1 MPSTPRLILSIILIP
16 AILLIAAALLLPLF
30 LDKDKILEL
39 AADTLHEKTG
49 ASLTVAGESRLS
61 VFPMLGVSL
70 GDASLAMSG
79 EAQPSLQVRSLDI
92 GVRLLPLLSGR
103 ADIDSID
110 LDGLTVKIASGQKT
124 PTIDTS
130 GLSDEELDAL
140 YASRRK
146 AAAEASEAA
155 DAQAMLALP
164 LALNVQRLTVSD
176 SRIEQLDTATQ
187 KTTVIEL
194 ASLEA
199 TGLNL
204 DGNPIALDVKVKLA
218 GDNPVNLSIGGSIRV
233 DQQNQRVILDKIDAL
248 ISGATAEPIGL
259 QILGD
264 VDLSRQVADLKLNLA
279 TGEARGDGTLRY
291 ARFESPQI
299 DTILKLNLL
308 NPALLALAG
317 PEVAAGS
324 GSDKAPASGNE
335 PLPLD
340 AIRAIDTRAE
350 LAIDKAVFDAH
361 TISDLRTKL
370 RIVDGVVELS
380 SLTGALHGG
389 KLDMRATLNGKHNT
403 AALDTSGQLARMD
416 IAAALSATEGK
427 PLLTG
432 SASLDWALV
441 GKGRTRNE
449 LVAALTG
456 PIKLTTDG
464 VVLTDISVEQML
476 CQAVALTNQE
486 QLTASFPESTAF
498 KALGADIQ
506 LADGKARLAPLRAEL
521 AQVSLT
527 GKGNFDLLSK
537 DFRATFKA
545 RLSPEL
551 ENLDRACRVSKR
563 LTAIDWPVEC
573 RGNTNGE
580 PAEWC
585 RVDTEEIIQD
595 LTKNEAR
602 RKIEK
607 KAGKLLDK
615 LFRN

>member
-1 MPSTPRLILSIILIP
+1 MTRSKALWFVIP
-16 AILLIAAALLLPLF
+16 FALGVGLLLLLPLF

-39 AADTLHEKTG
+39 AAGALHEKTG
-49 ASLTVAGESRLS
+49 ATLTVAGESRLS
-61 VFPMLGVSL
+61 VFPMLGVTL
-70 GDASLAMSG
+70 GDASLAMPG
-79 EAQPSLQVRSLDI
+79 EAQPGLQVRSLDI

-103 ADIDSID
+103 ADIDSIA
-110 LDGLTVKIASGQKT
+110 LDGLTVKIASGQKA

-146 AAAEASEAA
+146 AAAAAAGEAA
-155 DAQAMLALP
+155 GAETLLALP

-176 SRIEQLDTATQ
+176 SRIEQLDTETQ

-194 ASLEA
+194 TRLEA

-218 GDNPVNLSIGGSIRV
+218 GENPVNLSIGGSIRA
-233 DQQNQRVILDKIDAL
+233 DQQNQMVILDKIDAL

-259 QILGD
+259 QIQGD
-264 VDLSRQVADLKLNLA
+264 VDLSRQVADLQLNLA
-279 TGEARGDGTLRY
+279 TGEMRSDGTLRY

-299 DTILKLNLL
+299 DTSLKLNLFS
-308 NPALLALAG
+308 PALLALAG
-317 PEVAAGS
+317 PEVAARS
-324 GSDKAPASGNE
+324 GGDEAPAGGDE

-370 RIVDGVVELS
+370 RIVDGVVELN
-380 SLTGALHGG
+380 SLTGILHGG
-389 KLDMRATLNGKHNT
+389 KLDMRATFDGKHNT
-403 AALDTSGQLARMD
+403 ATLDAAGQLAQLD
-416 IAAALSATEGK
+416 IAAALAATGAK

-432 SASLDWALV
+432 SASLDWALA
-441 GKGRTRNE
+441 GRGRTPDE

-456 PIKLTTDG
+456 PIKLTTDK
-464 VVLTDISVEQML
+464 VVLNDISVEHML

-486 QLTASFPESTAF
+486 QLTASFPKSTAF

-506 LADGKARLAPLRAEL
+506 LADGKARLVPLRAEL

-551 ENLDRACRVSKR
+551 ESLDRACRVSKR
-563 LTAIDWPVEC
+563 LTAIDWPVKC
-573 RGNTNGE
+573 KGNADGE
-580 PAEWC
+580 PDKWC
-585 RVDTEEIIQD
+585 RVDTKEIIQD
-595 LTKNEAR
+595 LTKNEA
-602 RKIEK
+602 KDKLQKE
-607 KAGKLLDK
+607 AGKLLDK
-615 LFRN
+615 LFR

>member
-1 MPSTPRLILSIILIP
+1 MTRTRALLILIP
-16 AILLIAAALLLPLF
+16 LALGVGLLLLLPLF

-39 AADTLHEKTG
+39 AAAALQEKTG
-49 ASLTVAGESRLS
+49 ATLTVAGESRLS
-61 VFPMLGVSL
+61 VFPGLGVTL
-70 GDASLAMSG
+70 GDASLEMAG
-79 EAQPSLQVRSLDI
+79 EEQASLQVRSLDI
-92 GVRLLPLLSGR
+92 GLRLLPLLSGR
-103 ADIDSID
+103 ADIDSVA
-110 LDGLTVKIASGQKT
+110 LDGLTVKIASGQKA
-124 PTIDTS
+124 PTINTA

-140 YASRRK
+140 YDSRRR
-146 AAAEASEAA
+146 AAAEAGEAA
-155 DAQAMLALP
+155 GAETILALP
-164 LALNVQRLTVSD
+164 LALNVQHLSVTD

-187 KTTVIEL
+187 ETTVIEL
-194 ASLEA
+194 TTLEA

-204 DGNPIALDVKVKLA
+204 DGNPIALDVKVTLA
-218 GDNPVNLSIGGSIRV
+218 GEKPVKLSIGGSLRV
-233 DQQNQRVILDKIDAL
+233 DQQNQKVILDKIDAQ

-279 TGEARGDGTLRY
+279 TGETRGDGALRY

-299 DTILKLNLL
+299 DTRLKLNLF

-317 PEVAAGS
+317 PGVAARS
-324 GSDKAPASGNE
+324 GDGKAAASGDE

-361 TISDLRTKL
+361 TVSDLRTSL

-380 SLTGALHGG
+380 SLTGILHGG
-389 KLDMRATLNGKHNT
+389 KLDMRATFDGKHNT
-403 AALDTSGQLARMD
+403 ATLDTSGQLAQLD
-416 IAAALSATEGK
+416 IASAWAATGAK

-432 SASLDWALV
+432 NASLDWTLA
-441 GKGRTRNE
+441 GKGRSRNE

-456 PIKLTTDG
+456 PIKLTTQE
-464 VVLTDISVEQML
+464 VVLGEVSVEHLL

-486 QLTASFPESTAF
+486 QLTASFPTSTTF
-498 KALGADIQ
+498 TTLGADIQ
-506 LADGKARLAPLRAEL
+506 LAGGKAQLAPLRAGL
-521 AQVSLT
+521 PGITLT
-527 GKGNFDLLSK
+527 GRGKLDLLSR

-573 RGNTNGE
+573 KGNTNGE
-580 PAEWC
+580 PASWC
-585 RVDTEEIIQD
+585 SVDTAEIIED
-595 LTKNEAR
+595 LTKNEAQ
-602 RKIEK
+602 RKLK
-607 KAGKLLDK
+607 KEAGKLLDK